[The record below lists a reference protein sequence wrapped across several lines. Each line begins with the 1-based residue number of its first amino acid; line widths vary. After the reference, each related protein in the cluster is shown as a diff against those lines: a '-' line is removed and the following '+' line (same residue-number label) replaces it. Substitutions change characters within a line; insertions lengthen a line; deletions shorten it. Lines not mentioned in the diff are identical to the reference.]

1 MKIKKIL
8 ITLLMT
14 LLIFIAI
21 PVSKTKGD
29 ITFGNNFD
37 GNDFTFTHAPKADF
51 VIKPQSGYAPLFVEI
66 IDQSNFADEIHW
78 VIYDAVDPEE
88 QPWWDS
94 ETYHI
99 YYYYTF
105 PGTYPVVLEASN
117 DWGTD
122 VCVKYVTVLDP
133 GEPSVTVDFIG
144 APRSGPEGTTVQF
157 YNTSPLLNSNL
168 CSDCKYL
175 WDFGDGT
182 SSTDED
188 PAHQYTVAGLYTV
201 SLTIFGS
208 VGNGYYGYKTY
219 SETKVN
225 YINIYSTS
233 SSLINPDFVATPVSG
248 TGPLEVQFNNLTG
261 GNPASVLWDFGDGT
275 TSELLNPRHVY
286 QEPGRY
292 SVTLCVDG
300 KQISKPNYINILTS
314 VGSQR
319 SPTALLLDN
328 DTSQLSVLQNFR
340 DKVLSQS
347 LLGKGLIEIY
357 YKHSLELISILNKD
371 EDLKKDLGAFLR
383 GLIPGLRSLCEG
395 GTMTI
400 TLTQMNNIKTLLGR
414 IASQASP
421 ELGEAIGQLI
431 KELAEGQFFESIGI
445 SVINE

>member
-1 MKIKKIL
+1 MKTKKIL
-8 ITLLMT
+8 IMLLMT
-14 LLIFIAI
+14 LFIFIAS
-21 PVSKTKGD
+21 PVTKTKGD

-37 GNDFTFTHAPKADF
+37 GDDFTFTHAPKADF

-66 IDQSNFADEIHW
+66 IDQSRFADEIHW

-94 ETYHI
+94 ETHHI
-99 YYYYTF
+99 YYFYTY

-117 DWGTD
+117 DGGTD

-144 APRSGPEGTTVQF
+144 APRSGPEGTIVQF
-157 YNTSPLLNSNL
+157 YNVSPLLNSNL

-175 WDFGDGT
+175 WDFGDGS

-188 PAHQYTVAGLYTV
+188 PSHQYTVAGLYTV

-208 VGNGYYGYKTY
+208 VGNGYYGYKPYT
-219 SETKVN
+219 ETKVN

-233 SSLINPDFVATPVSG
+233 SSMINPDFIATPVSG
-248 TGPLEVQFNNLTG
+248 TGPLEVQFSNLTSG
-261 GNPASVLWDFGDGT
+261 DPGSILWDFGDGS

-286 QEPGRY
+286 QEPGSY
-292 SVTLCVDG
+292 TVTLSVDG
-300 KQISKPNYINILTS
+300 EKISKPNYINILTS
-314 VGSQR
+314 VGTQR
-319 SPTALLLDN
+319 SPTALLLNN
-328 DTSQLSVLQNFR
+328 DISQLSILQNFR

-347 LLGKGLIEIY
+347 LPGKGLIEIY
-357 YKHSLELISILNKD
+357 YKHSLELVSILNED
-371 EDLKKDLGAFLR
+371 EDLKNDLGVFLR
-383 GLIPGLRSLCEG
+383 GLIPGLQSVSEG

-400 TLTQMNNIKTLLGR
+400 TLTQMNNIRSLLGR

-421 ELGEAIGQLI
+421 ELGEAIAQLL
-431 KELAEGQFFESIGI
+431 KELMNGQFLKSIGI
-445 SVINE
+445 SVTNE